1 MSWPKYFH
9 DRLILG
15 NPDSDS
21 AIATL
26 WTPMNVVAKMVD
38 VSKISVIGQLYTKR
52 GINYLL
58 RNVLLNPKIKRILL
72 TGADLMGA
80 GETLIQLVSKGPT
93 LRSKVRPYQMDWI
106 DENISI
112 DSIKKFSQNVE
123 IINKIGPVIP
133 DKIADFINNSK
144 IGKQWARP
152 IEFPEPEV
160 SGSGGLPSEDSGFT
174 VRGEKVWQSW
184 LRLLQLINKFGRVS
198 PMIHHYGDER
208 ISELINLTAVVYDE
222 NPQSPEIPQWL
233 PYSKTDVKKYV
244 AGFLSS
250 SRGDEAYTYG
260 ERLKSYPLELFDQ
273 SILSNLSKDWSKLGM
288 NDIRRILKD
297 AVRDNKLNQQQVIVD
312 KLKSFPE
319 NKGALAVLWE
329 PIIDNFGLREI
340 WRTPCL
346 VLVQAVI
353 RDKKL
358 FLTAYFRSNDM
369 FGSWPLNC
377 FGLRAFQKE
386 LVDKIDPQLKLGPL
400 TTISHSAHIYENS
413 WLLAQKLTHDHWSD
427 VSCEWD
433 PRGNLHFEIDK
444 NDIVVKHL
452 SPDGIFLDEYRQ
464 NGKQEKAAKR
474 LCFTLESAGLFSTI
488 GNAMYAARQIE
499 RAETAIKLGLPFV
512 SDEPLNFRKGV
523 SLPYGKD
530 TP

>member
-1 MSWPKYFH
+1 MTWPHYFK

-26 WTPMNVVAKMVD
+26 WTPMNVVAKMTD
-38 VSKISVIGQLYTKR
+38 ASKISIIGQLYTKR

-58 RNVLLNPKIKRILL
+58 RNIFLNPRIKRLLL
-72 TGADLMGA
+72 TGADLMGS
-80 GETLIQLVSKGPT
+80 GETLLNMASKGVT
-93 LRSKVRPYQMDWI
+93 LHGKVTPYQMDWL

-112 DSIKKFSQNVE
+112 DGMKTFNNNVE
-123 IINKIGPVIP
+123 IVDQIGTVSPEKVSVFV
-133 DKIADFINNSK
+133 DESS
-144 IGKQWARP
+144 IGKQWSKP
-152 IEFPEPEV
+152 IEFPEPEAG
-160 SGSGGLPSEDSGFT
+160 GSGGLPSEETVFT
-174 VRGEKVWQSW
+174 VRGQKVWQTW
-184 LRLLQLINKFGRVS
+184 IRLLREVTRFGRPS
-198 PMIHHYGDER
+198 PMIHHYGAER
-208 ISELINLTAVVYDE
+208 ISEIFNLTAVVYNE
-222 NPQSPEIPQWL
+222 NSDIPDLPMWL
-233 PYSKTDVKKYV
+233 PYTNNDIKKYA

-260 ERLKSYPLELFDQ
+260 ERIKAFSLEGYDVEFLSFCRRHIKDFNY
-273 SILSNLSKDWSKLGM
+273 LNNCSNLISRK
-288 NDIRRILKD
+288 
-297 AVRDNKLNQQQVIVD
+297 KLNQQSLMAA

-319 NKGALAVLWE
+319 NKGAIAILWE

-369 FGSWPLNC
+369 YGGWFLNA
-377 FGLRAFQKE
+377 FGLLAFQKE
-386 LVDKIDPQLKLGPL
+386 LAGMIGKDIKLGPL
-400 TTISHSAHIYENS
+400 TTISHSAHIYESS
-413 WLLAQKLTHDHWSD
+413 WQLAEKLVHDHWID

-433 PRGNLHFEIDK
+433 PRGNLNVETDGKF
-444 NDIVVKHL
+444 IVVKHL
-452 SPDGIFLDEYRQ
+452 SPDGIFLDECRQ
-464 NGKQEKAAKR
+464 NGMDEKAAKR

-499 RAETAIKLGLPFV
+499 RAETAIKLGIKFT
-512 SDEPLNFRKGV
+512 SDE
-523 SLPYGKD
+523 SLELGKSKKII
-530 TP
+530 P